1 MRVMFAV
8 SDYLPHYFPMV
19 PLGWALQAAGHE
31 VRVVCAPGQTSHV
44 EGAGLTPVPIL
55 EDVDML
61 MWARLGHFWAAR
73 DGNVPADLDMP
84 VISPAD
90 GAVLDSVDDFDFD
103 AFLKSIRGPEASKA
117 GRRIDAMVDFAR
129 RWHPD
134 LVIHDVL
141 HLDAVVAAK
150 VLGVPAICHLTGPI
164 GTQETGY
171 GLNFIPEHYS
181 RAFDRHGVQERGVD
195 LIDHVIDICPV
206 SMAPPTA
213 ANRLPVRYIPYNG
226 PGAMPAWAA
235 RKPRRPRICVMWSQ
249 TLSKL
254 FGPATFAVP
263 LITEALA
270 DLDVEVVV
278 TVNAEGT
285 RQLGKVPDNVRLL
298 EHCPVHLLLATAD
311 ALVHAGGAGSTLT
324 AVAAGVPQLFVTF
337 GPEYRANG
345 QRLAATGAGLQLH
358 GPTVDA
364 ETIRKSVLSLLED
377 QSYGDHANRLR
388 QEMLDRPT
396 PAQITADLSALAG
409 APLSFAGTTLA
420 DAGRPDP
427 DRPGSAVRPEPVPI
441 TL

>member
-19 PLGWALQAAGHE
+19 PLAWALQAAGHE
-31 VRVVCAPGQTSHV
+31 VRVVCAPDQTTHV

-55 EDVDML
+55 DDVDML
-61 MWARLGHFWAAR
+61 MWARLGHFWAASA
-73 DGNVPADLDMP
+73 GAVPADLDLP
-84 VISPAD
+84 VINPAT
-90 GAVLDSVDDFDFD
+90 GEPLASVEDFD
-103 AFLKSIRGPEASKA
+103 ADEFFKSIRGPEAAKT

-134 LVIHDVL
+134 LVIHDTL

-150 VLGVPAICHLTGPI
+150 VVGVPAICHLTGPI
-164 GTQETGY
+164 GTKETEY

-181 RAFDRHGVQERGVD
+181 RAFDKHGVVERGTD
-195 LIDHVIDICPV
+195 LIRHVIDICPT
-206 SMAPPTA
+206 SMAPATDA
-213 ANRLPVRYIPYNG
+213 GRLPVRYIPYNG
-226 PGAMPAWAA
+226 PGSMPAWAA

-249 TLSKL
+249 TLTRL

-263 LITEALA
+263 MIVDALA

-285 RQLGKVPDNVRLL
+285 RRLGKVPDNVRLL

-345 QRLAATGAGLQLH
+345 RRLAATGAGLQLH
-358 GPTVDA
+358 GPRVDS
-364 ETIRKSVLSLLED
+364 ESIRKSVLALLED

-388 QEMLDRPT
+388 QEMLDQPT
-396 PAQITADLSALAG
+396 PAKLAVDLLELAESGATTPIAPPVGVESVSLRPTTA
-409 APLSFAGTTLA
+409 AP
-420 DAGRPDP
+420 
-427 DRPGSAVRPEPVPI
+427 
-441 TL
+441 

>member
-19 PLGWALQAAGHE
+19 PLGWGLQAAGHE
-31 VRVVCAPGQTSHV
+31 VRVVCAPGQTTHV
-44 EGAGLTPVPIL
+44 ESAGLTPVPIL

-84 VISPAD
+84 VVSPPT
-90 GAVLDSVDDFDFD
+90 GEVLERVEDFDFD
-103 AFLKSIRGPEASKA
+103 AFLKSIRGPEAAKA
-117 GRRIDAMVDFAR
+117 GRRIDAMVDYAR
-129 RWHPD
+129 GWRPD
-134 LVIHDVL
+134 LVVHDIL

-150 VLGVPAICHLTGPI
+150 VLGVPAVCHLTGPI

-181 RAFDRHGVQERGVD
+181 RAFDRHGVTERGVD
-195 LIDHVIDICPV
+195 LIRHVIDICPP

-226 PGAMPAWAA
+226 PGAMPSWAA

-249 TLSKL
+249 TLAKL

-263 LITEALA
+263 MIVEALA

-285 RQLGKVPDNVRLL
+285 RQLGKLPANVRLL

-345 QRLAATGAGLQLH
+345 QRLAATGAGIQLH
-358 GPTVDA
+358 GPRCDA
-364 ETIRKSVLSLLED
+364 EAVRKSVLALLED
-377 QSYGDHANRLR
+377 PSYHDHANRLR
-388 QEMLDRPT
+388 EEVLAAPT
-396 PAQITADLSALAG
+396 PAQLAIDLTALAG
-409 APLSFAGTTLA
+409 TPA
-420 DAGRPDP
+420 
-427 DRPGSAVRPEPVPI
+427 EPVGDRLVA
-441 TL
+441 TR